1 MSYRLLSYS
10 TQGGPRAGLL
20 VGTDTVV
27 DLTAAIE
34 AHGGSASFKGASV
47 REMLDHWDD
56 TKKLLPQ
63 LADAVTSGKFK
74 IATKPLAETKLLA
87 PILYPG
93 ALYGATANY
102 TDHLREMKMGEAP
115 DKTTTR
121 PCFFLKTTEH
131 SIIGSGEP
139 AHLRPAQTMVFW
151 EGELGVVIGKR
162 ARSVKKE
169 QALDYVAG
177 YVNVLDL
184 SDATDQA
191 QRRQDIYGSRFG
203 IDWFRTKCFDGAA
216 PMGPWITPAEDV
228 PDPQNL
234 SLKTVTKGEVMQ
246 NSSTANMVFSVA
258 EQIEY
263 LSERLTL
270 RPGDV
275 IATGTCLGVGRP
287 RGLFLQQGDEVVLE
301 IGNLGTLRTPIIRD
315 SEP

>member
-1 MSYRLLSYS
+1 MSYRLLTYASPA
-10 TQGGPRAGLL
+10 GPRAGLL
-20 VGTDTVV
+20 IGDEVV
-27 DLTAAIE
+27 DLQEALR
-34 AHGGSASFKGASV
+34 AHGAATSLTGATV
-47 REMLDHWDD
+47 KDALKIWDEARPV
-56 TKKLLPQ
+56 LRAI
-63 LADAVTSGKFK
+63 ADAVVARRLTGPTASR
-74 IATKPLAETKLLA
+74 LADVKLLA

-93 ALYGATANY
+93 ALFGATANY
-102 TDHLREMKMGEAP
+102 TDHLREMKMGDAP

-139 AHLRPAQTMVFW
+139 AHLRPAQQMVFW
-151 EGELGVVIGKR
+151 EGELGVVIGR
-162 ARSVKKE
+162 LARSVKKE
-169 QALDYVAG
+169 EALDYVAG
-177 YVNVLDL
+177 YLNVLDL

-191 QRRQDIYGSRFG
+191 ARRQDIYGSRFG
-203 IDWFRTKCFDGAA
+203 IDWFRTKCFDTAA

-234 SLKTVTKGEVMQ
+234 TLQTVTKGEVMQ
-246 NSSTANMVFSVA
+246 DSSTRNMVFTVA

-287 RGLFLQQGDEVVLE
+287 RGLFLQHGDEVTLT
-301 IGNLGTLRTPIIRD
+301 IGNLGTLRTPIVRD
-315 SEP
+315 NEP